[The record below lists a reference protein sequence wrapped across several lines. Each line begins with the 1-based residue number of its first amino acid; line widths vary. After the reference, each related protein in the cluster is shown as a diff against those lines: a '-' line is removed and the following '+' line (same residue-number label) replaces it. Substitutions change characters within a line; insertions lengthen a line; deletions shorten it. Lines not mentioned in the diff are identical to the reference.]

1 MFRRLF
7 TADPLPASCGGQAG
21 VVFLT
26 ALSLSAPAFA
36 HPGWPHHTPPV
47 RPSPGNHYM
56 EGTSAARLLVACRH
70 ESHQMFG
77 DHAFIGRSWLIKC

>member
-1 MFRRLF
+1 MTLTKPVVFRRLF
-7 TADPLPASCGGQAG
+7 TADPLPVSCGGQAG

-56 EGTSAARLLVACRH
+56 EGTSAARLIVAGMN
-70 ESHQMFG
+70 HQVLG
-77 DHAFIGRSWLIKC
+77 ADAYH